1 MKKTFFFF
9 VLAVLALSMTSVDA
23 REFRERRTI
32 TTPLNEEKLAGPAE
46 DGSVKLTDAVQLD
59 EAKIK
64 AAIIRLMSNWG
75 TPELERN
82 LSSRFSNRQQLLD
95 AIATDV
101 PFDAKLDVQ
110 SVRGIRVLSQRSKQD
125 AQHGRVIVSVVAA
138 EVETDVRYQ
147 DPQLGFQKLNGLGEY
162 VFEITTRG

>member
-1 MKKTFFFF
+1 MKNL
-9 VLAVLALSMTSVDA
+9 VLFLSVIMALCSVVADA

-32 TTPLNEEKLAGPAE
+32 ATPLNEQQLAGPDE
-46 DGSVKLTDAVQLD
+46 EGSVKLTEAVQLD

-75 TPELERN
+75 TPELEKN

-110 SVRGIRVLSQRSKQD
+110 SVRSIRVLSQKQKTSPE
-125 AQHGRVIVSVVAA
+125 HGRVIVSIVAA
-138 EVETDVRYQ
+138 EIETDVRYQ

>member
-1 MKKTFFFF
+1 MKHLLLLIGAATLVLTF
-9 VLAVLALSMTSVDA
+9 TSADA
-23 REFRERRTI
+23 REFRERRAI
-32 TTPLNEEKLAGPAE
+32 ATPLNEQQLAGPDEA
-46 DGSVKLTDAVQLD
+46 GSVKLTEAVKLD

-110 SVRGIRVLSQRSKQD
+110 SVRAIRVLSQRAKDD
-125 AQHGRVIVSVVAA
+125 AQHGRVIISIVAA

-147 DPQLGFQKLNGLGEY
+147 DPQAGFQKLNGLGEY